1 MPFIDASG
9 PRQVWLSLR
18 RREVEKGAVLERKEN
33 DSITTG
39 GVEMTEEQV
48 AKWQA
53 RRDEAK
59 RIEDPVARE
68 KALGIVYDL
77 KDDMQLDCQRKMADR
92 MKGLVESD
100 KEQRREINEIKDTVK
115 SLEGNLARHEEDFK
129 ADHEVVNE
137 VRERK
142 LKVSGAMTAL
152 RWLGYVAA
160 AGGGVAVKW
169 ILDAVNKAGGVQ

>member
-1 MPFIDASG
+1 M
-9 PRQVWLSLR
+9 
-18 RREVEKGAVLERKEN
+18 
-33 DSITTG
+33 TG
-39 GVEMTEEQV
+39 EQV

-68 KALGIVYDL
+68 KALDIVYDL

-100 KEQRREINEIKDTVK
+100 KEQRNDINEIKTSVAAMKTDLDNHK
-115 SLEGNLARHEEDFK
+115 KDFE

-137 VRERK
+137 VRENK
-142 LKVSGAMTAL
+142 LKASGAMAAL
-152 RWLGYVAA
+152 KWLGYVAA
-160 AGGGVAVKW
+160 VGGGVAVKW
-169 ILDAVNKAGGVQ
+169 ILEVINKSGGVQ

>member
-1 MPFIDASG
+1 
-9 PRQVWLSLR
+9 
-18 RREVEKGAVLERKEN
+18 
-33 DSITTG
+33 
-39 GVEMTEEQV
+39 MTEEQV

-68 KALGIVYDL
+68 KAMDIVYDL

-100 KEQRREINEIKDTVK
+100 KEQRNDINEIKTSVAAMKTDLDNHK
-115 SLEGNLARHEEDFK
+115 KDFE

-137 VRERK
+137 VREHK
-142 LKVSGAMTAL
+142 LKASGAMTVL

-160 AGGGVAVKW
+160 AGGGAAIKL
-169 ILDAVNKAGGVQ
+169 ILDAINKAGGVQ

>member
-1 MPFIDASG
+1 
-9 PRQVWLSLR
+9 
-18 RREVEKGAVLERKEN
+18 
-33 DSITTG
+33 
-39 GVEMTEEQV
+39 MTEEQV

-68 KALGIVYDL
+68 KALDIVYDL

-92 MKGLVESD
+92 IKDLVNSD
-100 KEQRREINEIKDTVK
+100 GRQRDDINEIKTSVAAMKTDLDHHK
-115 SLEGNLARHEEDFK
+115 KEFE
-129 ADHEVVNE
+129 ADHKVVNE
-137 VRERK
+137 VREHK
-142 LKVSGAMTAL
+142 LKASGAMMAL

-169 ILDAVNKAGGVQ
+169 LLEVVNKAGGVQ

>member
-1 MPFIDASG
+1 
-9 PRQVWLSLR
+9 
-18 RREVEKGAVLERKEN
+18 
-33 DSITTG
+33 
-39 GVEMTEEQV
+39 MTEEQV

-68 KALGIVYDL
+68 KALDIVYDL

-100 KEQRREINEIKDTVK
+100 REQRNDINEIKTSVAAMKTDLDNHK
-115 SLEGNLARHEEDFK
+115 KDFE
-129 ADHEVVNE
+129 ADHKVVNE
-137 VRERK
+137 VREQR
-142 LKVSGAMTAL
+142 LKASGAMTAL

-160 AGGGVAVKW
+160 AGGGVAIKW
-169 ILDAVNKAGGVQ
+169 LLEVINKAGGVQ

>member
-1 MPFIDASG
+1 
-9 PRQVWLSLR
+9 
-18 RREVEKGAVLERKEN
+18 
-33 DSITTG
+33 
-39 GVEMTEEQV
+39 MTEEQV

-68 KALGIVYDL
+68 KALDIVYDL

-100 KEQRREINEIKDTVK
+100 KEQRNDINEIKTSVAAMKTDLDNHK
-115 SLEGNLARHEEDFK
+115 RDFE
-129 ADHEVVNE
+129 ADHKVVNE
-137 VRERK
+137 VRENK
-142 LKVSGAMTAL
+142 LKASGAMTAL

-160 AGGGVAVKW
+160 VGGGVAVKW
-169 ILDAVNKAGGVQ
+169 ILEIINKAGGVQ